1 MESLRNPARHLMID
15 CGQIKQGNIGIGD
28 VERVFVRTER
38 ELKDYWRHEIDPPS
52 VNTFCN
58 GLF

>member
-1 MESLRNPARHLMID
+1 MID